1 MATEQSLR
9 QALGSRR
16 YPAPVHP
23 IAFGPALE
31 QYVHQVEL
39 GLADQ
44 PMVFDEVLQV
54 LHEYQAQNISLD
66 VLHRQVWGTF
76 LPEACVMQAHLICV
90 NGSTLYFDER
100 RRFSALQWPTLTTTI
115 SVHMR
120 R

>member
-1 MATEQSLR
+1 M
-9 QALGSRR
+9 
-16 YPAPVHP
+16 HP

-66 VLHRQVWGTF
+66 VLHRQVWATF
-76 LPEACVMQAHLICV
+76 LPEACVMPYSP
-90 NGSTLYFDER
+90 STSYLRE
-100 RRFSALQWPTLTTTI
+100 QKHTLC
-115 SVHMR
+115 
-120 R
+120 